1 MKVVTDISTWQNLV
15 DFCWPELCGTL
26 REIEK
31 QGRQEE
37 ALEYL
42 ERVFN
47 PYVWGHMPNKREFN
61 NYIFFNLPDIM
72 HLYDKPNTRQY

>member
-1 MKVVTDISTWQNLV
+1 MKIAIEINRWNKLFDL
-15 DFCWPELCGTL
+15 CWPEVRNTL
-26 REIEK
+26 REIER

-47 PYVWGHMPNKREFN
+47 PYVWGHMPNEREFN
-61 NYIFFNLPDIM
+61 NYIFFKLPDIM
-72 HLYDKPNTRQY
+72 HLYDKPNTRQ